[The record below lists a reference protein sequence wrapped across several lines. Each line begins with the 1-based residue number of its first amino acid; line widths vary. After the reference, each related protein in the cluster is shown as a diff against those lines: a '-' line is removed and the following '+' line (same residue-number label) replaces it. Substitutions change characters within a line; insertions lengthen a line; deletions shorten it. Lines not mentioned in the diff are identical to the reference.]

1 MSIAMLWHS
10 ASFPPY
16 DGREV
21 WSRPVLVL
29 TRSGDV
35 FKISYF
41 LGSDGENGV
50 WQRTKEMA
58 ALGDMGKVIAW
69 SDLPS
74 TEELEAQT

>member
-1 MSIAMLWHS
+1 MSTTSVWHN
-10 ASFPPY
+10 ADFPPY

-29 TRSGDV
+29 TRSRDV
-35 FKISYF
+35 FKVSYF
-41 LGSDGENGV
+41 LGNDGENGV

-69 SDLPS
+69 SDLPRPEDF
-74 TEELEAQT
+74 T